1 MRKLKVKS
9 KIILMCVLVGG
20 MMACSKNDKPETEE
34 NNTEK
39 HTFSL
44 TLENK
49 DNVSEKIEF
58 SGEGTVG
65 EGGGAIYR
73 KREIGDEKIHDVD
86 YIIGEVDKPNSIY
99 GVLKLDDDKMPETTF
114 KKIEDGGGT
123 QLTIRPKGTDDYY
136 HSVSGKVKVTNL
148 KYALLMPEDGAAS
161 FVLEFE
167 GDFIKNSFFESEAE
181 GVYSG
186 KGKVVILENKEM
198 GSYKAP

>member
-9 KIILMCVLVGG
+9 KIILIFILVGG
-20 MMACSKNDKPETEE
+20 IMACSKNNKPETEDAQ
-34 NNTEK
+34 TEK

-49 DNVSEKIEF
+49 DDDSEKIEF
-58 SGEGTVG
+58 SGEGIVG

-99 GVLKLDDDKMPETTF
+99 GVLKLDDNKMPETTF

-136 HSVSGKVKVTNL
+136 HSISGEVKVTNL
-148 KYALLMPEDGAAS
+148 KYAILMPGDGAAS

-186 KGKVVILENKEM
+186 KGKITILENKEM